1 MTDLRRG
8 GAGSAPPPREPGYRG
23 ALPPRVDRLAPIWVG
38 VVSGILILVFVLAA
52 LGLPSR
58 LFPEP
63 TPLPSFPLPTET
75 LDASS
80 PSPS

>member
-1 MTDLRRG
+1 
-8 GAGSAPPPREPGYRG
+8 
-23 ALPPRVDRLAPIWVG
+23 VDRLAPIWVG